1 MSPLRACLL
10 VGLSAWLLSWGSVS
24 AQQSD
29 DDTVP
34 RWNILFFFPD
44 DWGRFAGHY
53 AAIDGRPGPND
64 LLQTPNM
71 DRIAVEGVV
80 FRNAFVSAP
89 SCTPS
94 RSALFSGRHFFNT
107 GRGAIL
113 RPAVWDQTIPAYPQR
128 LIEVGYR
135 IGKSLKGWRPG
146 SPVDAPIGE
155 PAYAQV
161 RAAIAEQLLAELEA
175 AGDPRVT
182 GDGLTFER
190 SPFIDV
196 SETANR
202 YADMMPEPGIAEE

>member
-1 MSPLRACLL
+1 MSLLRAWLL
-10 VGLSAWLLSWGSVS
+10 VGLSGWLLSWGSVS

-29 DDTVP
+29 DDTAP
-34 RWNILFFFPD
+34 RWNILFFFAD

-71 DRIAVEGVV
+71 DPGATKAWLMANEEGSPD
-80 FRNAFVSAP
+80 FYERAF
-89 SCTPS
+89 
-94 RSALFSGRHFFNT
+94 GR
-107 GRGAIL
+107 
-113 RPAVWDQTIPAYPQR
+113 
-128 LIEVGYR
+128 
-135 IGKSLKGWRPG
+135 RPG
-146 SPVDAPIGE
+146 EELYDLRRDPDQLDNVAGE

-190 SPFIDV
+190 SPFTDV
-196 SETANR
+196 SGTANR